1 MVDNI
6 FMRIIFCKFIA
17 SRTKILAKVL
27 LLIYYIMPTTILH
40 LICNFWL
47 VFKNNITG
55 IQNFES
61 LWRPFWPLHRTSN
74 YSPQI
79 DDQSSCHV
87 TSLTTIYDSFSKAF
101 PFVFMH
107 DNKLLC
113 TLNYFEWSLKGKKRP
128 KSLDRISKWYQPL
141 RSSTL
146 TEIQF

>member
-1 MVDNI
+1 MHLELK
-6 FMRIIFCKFIA
+6 FSQKSFIID
-17 SRTKILAKVL
+17 ILYNANNNFTL
-27 LLIYYIMPTTILH
+27 DMQFLISL
-40 LICNFWL
+40 
-47 VFKNNITG
+47 NNITG

-128 KSLDRISKWYQPL
+128 KSLDRISKLYQPL

-146 TEIQF
+146 LRKYNSKYEGNLTFSL

>member
-1 MVDNI
+1 MHLDLK
-6 FMRIIFCKFIA
+6 FSQRSFIID
-17 SRTKILAKVL
+17 ILYNANNNFTL
-27 LLIYYIMPTTILH
+27 DMQFLISL
-40 LICNFWL
+40 
-47 VFKNNITG
+47 NNITG

-61 LWRPFWPLHRTSN
+61 LWRPFWPLHRTRN

-79 DDQSSCHV
+79 DDQCSCHV

-128 KSLDRISKWYQPL
+128 KSLDRISKLYQPL

-146 TEIQF
+146 LRKYNSKYEGNLTFSL

>member
-1 MVDNI
+1 MHLDLK
-6 FMRIIFCKFIA
+6 FSQRSFIID
-17 SRTKILAKVL
+17 ILYNANNNFTL
-27 LLIYYIMPTTILH
+27 DMQFLISL
-40 LICNFWL
+40 
-47 VFKNNITG
+47 NNITG

>member
-1 MVDNI
+1 MHLELK
-6 FMRIIFCKFIA
+6 FSQKSFIID
-17 SRTKILAKVL
+17 ILYNANNNFTL
-27 LLIYYIMPTTILH
+27 DMQFLISL
-40 LICNFWL
+40 
-47 VFKNNITG
+47 NNITG